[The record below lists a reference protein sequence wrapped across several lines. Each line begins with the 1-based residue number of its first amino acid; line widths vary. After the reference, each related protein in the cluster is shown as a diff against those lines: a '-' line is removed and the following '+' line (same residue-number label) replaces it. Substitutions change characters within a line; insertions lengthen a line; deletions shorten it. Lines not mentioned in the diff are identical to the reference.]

1 MCVLFH
7 RSAMGGNNQC
17 LQWESNSGRDATHTP
32 PYQNTDDEMNGGNL
46 MFLSWELH
54 IEWLWHQFG

>member
-46 MFLSWELH
+46 MFFELGIAH
-54 IEWLWHQFG
+54 